1 MAGKGW
7 FGLPF
12 FSLTPRPEVVSCV
25 LSGGGSRLSFQLGA
39 LEYLYEHDEQF
50 RPSIFVGTSAG
61 SILASSLA
69 QSGRREEQVEYLRM
83 LRRIWDEMVQP
94 SDMFTPRPW
103 FDRLSTEGPQWL
115 ELMRPLVTTP
125 KPTPKPRPALLPF
138 LRGSAVSPASP
149 VSPDEPPLNPLE
161 LALTADPEEQV
172 RSEWSLATLSTIATH
187 LGHIPRLGND
197 LNTIAKGLESTKSM
211 YRPGPVL
218 VELLQPETFDPART
232 AASGT
237 TLRIA
242 MVALES
248 GELRFMT
255 EQGKL
260 VDRDNQPLSEESH
273 DLTVG
278 VLASCAIPAVFR
290 PVPIGSETY
299 VDGGARENLPAE
311 LAIGHLG
318 AARNYI
324 VSSQTSGVQHRGSMA
339 NADLVSVVT
348 RSTEILIDE
357 AGRDELAYAHS
368 AGSIVIYPE
377 LTVHD
382 SMTVDPA
389 LISINEA
396 YGWLRAAE
404 VHLRLDEEAEA
415 RHRRIIESRLRCLQ
429 AERDYLAAEEPGR
442 RRRNALRSAKTEL
455 RDAVRSA
462 SGVPLPPGAD
472 EWWRNWER
480 RAEPVDLDPPWLAS

>member
-12 FSLTPRPEVVSCV
+12 FSLNPRPEVVSCV

-50 RPSIFVGTSAG
+50 RPTIFVGTSAG
-61 SILASSLA
+61 SILASNLA
-69 QSGRREEQVEYLRM
+69 QSTDRVEQIEYLRM
-83 LRRIWDEMVQP
+83 LRRIWDEMQKP
-94 SDMFTPRPW
+94 DDMFTPRPW
-103 FDRLSTEGPQWL
+103 FARLTTEGPQWL
-115 ELMRPLVTTP
+115 EMVKPLRADP
-125 KPTPKPRPALLPF
+125 KPVARPRPSLLPF
-138 LRGSAVSPASP
+138 LRTSPASP
-149 VSPDEPPLNPLE
+149 ATPDDPPELNPLE
-161 LALTADPEEQV
+161 LALTADSDEPV
-172 RSEWSLATLSTIATH
+172 RSEWSLAILSTIASH
-187 LGHIPRLGND
+187 LSRLPRMGSD
-197 LNTIAKGLESTKSM
+197 LTSIAHGMETTKSL

-218 VELLQPETFDPART
+218 VELLHEETFAPARA
-232 AASGT
+232 AASGAV
-237 TLRIA
+237 LRIA

-248 GELRFMT
+248 GELRYMT
-255 EQGKL
+255 EQGRI
-260 VDRDNQPLSEESH
+260 VDRDNEPIDDEAH
-273 DLTVG
+273 DLTIG

-290 PVPIGSETY
+290 PVPIGDETY

-324 VSSQTSGVQHRGSMA
+324 VSSQSSGVQRRASMA
-339 NADLVSVVT
+339 DADLINVVM

-377 LTVHD
+377 LSVHD

-404 VHLRLDEEAEA
+404 THLDLDDDASA
-415 RHRRIIESRLRCLQ
+415 RHKRIIQARLRCLQ
-429 AERDYLAAEEPGR
+429 AERDYLAEDEPER
-442 RRRNALRSAKTEL
+442 RRLLTLRSAKTEL

-462 SGVPLPPGAD
+462 HGVPLPPGA
-472 EWWRNWER
+472 ENWWRTWEPS
-480 RAEPVDLDPPWLAS
+480 AERIELDPPWLAG